1 MSFGECVFLLGC
13 LTRVE
18 LLGHRVYMNSSLVD
32 IAKQFSK
39 MVLQIYIPS
48 LTVLVIYVCVY
59 KILMETRNV
68 LYAKSRI
75 LSVLL

>member
-1 MSFGECVFLLGC
+1 MYVFLLGYI
-13 LTRVE
+13 TRVE
-18 LLGHRVYMNSSLVD
+18 LLGRRVYINSSLVD

-39 MVLQIYIPS
+39 VVLQLYVPS
-48 LTVLVIYVCVY
+48 LRVLVIYMCVY

-75 LSVLL
+75 LSFLL

>member
-1 MSFGECVFLLGC
+1 MYVFLLWYI
-13 LTRVE
+13 TRVE

-39 MVLQIYIPS
+39 VVLQFYIPS
-48 LTVLVIYVCVY
+48 LRVLVIYMCVY
-59 KILMETRNV
+59 KILMETRSV

-75 LSVLL
+75 LSFLL